1 MLEKSIESISGIGR
15 KKSEILNIDA
25 GIETIEDLLYYLPRK
40 YADRSSF
47 KKISDCFVN
56 ETATVAGTIKDKF
69 ISGSKKKFL
78 EIVID
83 DGTDSL
89 SGIFFGGIQYFQK
102 IFEINDYVI
111 FSGKINFFKR
121 KQITHPDFD
130 FLDEDSNLKFINTG
144 RIVPLYRSTEKM
156 KTMGLDSRG
165 IRRLIKTSLDAYLE
179 YIHDPVDNNI
189 LKKYSFMPLKDAI
202 FSIHFPDNFEK
213 AESARRRLAFNEI
226 FLLQYFL
233 ALIKKSRPQKKISIN
248 LFNDSL
254 YKMALDKL
262 PFKLTDDQKKTT
274 EEIKIDLLSAYPM
287 TRLLQGDVG
296 SGKTVVSMLA
306 SMIAL
311 SRGDQ
316 VAVMAPTEILSI
328 QHYHTFRTLSPES
341 VNIALLTGNTSKKE
355 KQQLKENLFEGKIN
369 ILIGTHALIQGDVK
383 FKKLG
388 LIIIDEQQR
397 FGVEQRSRLRGKGS
411 DTDLL
416 VMTATPIPRTLSMT
430 LFGDMDISSIKQK
443 PSGREKII
451 TLSFPESRLKG
462 VYNSIE
468 KYISQGRQIYYVLP
482 LIEESEKID
491 LKSAIKT
498 YETLKEKIFTD
509 RKVSLIH
516 GKMKQNEK
524 TEIMEKY
531 KKGEIDLLV
540 STTVIEVGIDVPN
553 ASVIIIEHSERY
565 GLSQLHQLRGR
576 VGRGAFQSFCVLIY
590 GNNISDESKKRID
603 IITNTDDGFLIA
615 EEDLKMRGSGEL
627 TGTIQHGKSSDF
639 EFTNLSID
647 LDIIQAGRDEAI
659 ILAESET
666 VQIEDIENIINSAG
680 RSRFGSIRKKRIL
693 SILS

>member
-25 GIETIEDLLYYLPRK
+25 GIETIEDLLYFLPRK

-165 IRRLIKTSLDAYLE
+165 MRRLIKTALDGYLE
-179 YIHDPVDNNI
+179 YIHDPIDNNI
-189 LKKYSFMPLKDAI
+189 LKKYSFIPLKDAI
-202 FSIHFPDNFEK
+202 FSIHFPDNFEM

-233 ALIKKSRPQKKISIN
+233 ALIKKSRPQKKINVN

-254 YKMALDKL
+254 YKTALDKL
-262 PFKLTDDQKKTT
+262 PFKLTDDQKKTA
-274 EEIKIDLLSAYPM
+274 EEIKIDLLSEYPM

-328 QHYHTFRTLSPES
+328 QHYHTFRSLSPES
-341 VNIALLTGNTSKKE
+341 VKIELLTGNTSKKE
-355 KQQLKENLFEGKIN
+355 KQLLKEDLFEGKID

-388 LIIIDEQQR
+388 LTIIDEQQR

-430 LFGDMDISSIKQK
+430 LFGDMDVSSIKQK

-491 LKSAIKT
+491 LKSAI
-498 YETLKEKIFTD
+498 ETFELLRDKIFTN
-509 RKVSLIH
+509 RRVALIH
-516 GKMKQNEK
+516 GKMKQIEK
-524 TEIMEKY
+524 TEVMEKY
-531 KKGEIDLLV
+531 KRGEIDLLV

-590 GNNISDESKKRID
+590 GNNISEESKKRID

-647 LDIIQAGRDEAI
+647 LDIIQAGRNEAI
-659 ILAESET
+659 ILAEKET
-666 VQIEDIENIINSAG
+666 DKTVDIENIITTAA